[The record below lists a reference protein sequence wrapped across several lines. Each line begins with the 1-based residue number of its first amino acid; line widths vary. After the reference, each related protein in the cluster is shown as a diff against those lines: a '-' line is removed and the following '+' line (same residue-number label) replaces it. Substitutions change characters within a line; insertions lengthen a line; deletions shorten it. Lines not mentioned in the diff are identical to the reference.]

1 MFVSKKKLS
10 EMVLY
15 GSAHIDRLENEDSP
29 YFDPSFP
36 KRVKIG
42 NNRVGWLL
50 SEVENFIQAKLEQ
63 RDSSQ

>member
-42 NNRVGWLL
+42 NNRVGWLKA
-50 SEVENFIQAKLEQ
+50 EVEGWIEAKVEQ
-63 RDSSQ
+63 RDSSH